1 MLPYGNSDI
10 KTPIKTI
17 FTSYFIIAG
26 TKQPNG
32 DFMKKIRRRLTLIL
46 VLTIII
52 SSTATVVLTC
62 LMQGG
67 TFFSRKEIPVLFY
80 VYAFKDMLLFAL
92 TILLLLCFVFTI
104 SKRTSTPIV
113 ELSNAAK
120 ELARGNFDVHIEES
134 GRKDELGDLE
144 KQFNVMIREL
154 RSNEYLKKDF
164 ISNVSHEFKTP
175 LSLINGYGKLL
186 TEPDLTP
193 EERQEYAELIV
204 QQSSHLSELTSNI
217 LKLSKLN
224 NDTIQVNRTP
234 FALDEQI
241 RQTILFLQPKWDS
254 KQIRFHL
261 HLPTAI
267 YQGDASLLREIWL
280 NILDNAIK
288 FSPENGLIDL
298 SLLSTTY
305 TYVIYIRDQGP
316 GMDKETRAHIFEQF
330 YQGDTSHKKEG
341 TGLGLSIALKIAQ
354 LHGGKID
361 CTSTPGKGTTFTV
374 YLRK

>member
-1 MLPYGNSDI
+1 
-10 KTPIKTI
+10 
-17 FTSYFIIAG
+17 
-26 TKQPNG
+26 
-32 DFMKKIRRRLTLIL
+32 MKKIRRRLTLIL
-46 VLTIII
+46 ILTIII
-52 SSTATVVLTC
+52 SSTATMVLTC

-80 VYAFKDMLLFAL
+80 VYAFKDMILFAL
-92 TILLLLCFVFTI
+92 TIILLLCFVFTI

-120 ELARGNFDVHIEES
+120 ELAKGNFDVHIEES

-186 TEPDLTP
+186 TEPDITP

-241 RQTILFLQPKWDS
+241 RQTILFLQPKWDK

-267 YQGDASLLREIWL
+267 YLGDASLLREIWL

-288 FSPENGLIDL
+288 FSPVNGLIDI

-316 GMDKETRAHIFEQF
+316 GMDKKTRAHIFEQF
-330 YQGDTSHKKEG
+330 YQGDTSHKKDG

-361 CTSTPGKGTTFTV
+361 CTSTPGKGTTFTI

>member
-1 MLPYGNSDI
+1 
-10 KTPIKTI
+10 
-17 FTSYFIIAG
+17 
-26 TKQPNG
+26 
-32 DFMKKIRRRLTLIL
+32 MKKIRRRLTVILIC
-46 VLTIII
+46 TIII
-52 SSTATVVLTC
+52 SSTATVILTYM
-62 LMQGG
+62 MQGN
-67 TFFSRKEIPVLFY
+67 TLFTKKDFPLIFY
-80 VYAFKDMLLFAL
+80 IYAFKDMILFAL
-92 TILLLLCFVFTI
+92 TIILLLCFVFTI
-104 SKRTSTPIV
+104 SKRTSSPIV
-113 ELSNAAK
+113 ELSQAAQ
-120 ELARGNFDVHIEES
+120 ELAKGNFDIHIEES
-134 GRKDELGDLE
+134 GRKDELGELE

-154 RSNEYLKKDF
+154 KSNEYLKKDF

-186 TEPDLTP
+186 AEPDISQ

-204 QQSSHLSELTSNI
+204 QQSSHLSDLTSKI

-224 NDTIQVNRTP
+224 NDTIQIHHIP
-234 FALDEQI
+234 FSLDEQI
-241 RQTILFLQPKWDS
+241 RQTILFLQPKWDR
-254 KQIRFHL
+254 KNIRFQL
-261 HLPTAI
+261 HLPTAT
-267 YQGDASLLREIWL
+267 YNGDEALLREIWL

-305 TYVIYIRDQGP
+305 TYVVYIRDQGP
-316 GMDKETRAHIFEQF
+316 GIDKKTCCHIFEQF

-374 YLRK
+374 YLRKYPPKIV